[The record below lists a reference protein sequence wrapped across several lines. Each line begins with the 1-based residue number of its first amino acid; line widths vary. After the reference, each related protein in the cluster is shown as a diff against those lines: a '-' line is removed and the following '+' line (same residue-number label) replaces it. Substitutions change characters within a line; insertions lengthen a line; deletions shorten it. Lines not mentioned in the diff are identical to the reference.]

1 MTKSIAGL
9 GFALVIA
16 GGVAFAATAD
26 QAPPAAGVPEQPKIC
41 KKVVDATPGSK
52 PYDLCMTKAEWDA
65 KKIADAKDPNRMVCH
80 YEEQMGTRF
89 RSNKVC
95 MTAMEWENARQADR
109 REVERIQMQTCVP
122 GAGC

>member
-1 MTKSIAGL
+1 MNY
-9 GFALVIA
+9 
-16 GGVAFAATAD
+16 AATCLALAGVVLGGIAYASAD
-26 QAPPAAGVPEQPKIC
+26 QTQAAADAPNLSKIC

-52 PYDLCMTKAEWDA
+52 PFDLCLTKAEWDA
-65 KKIADAKDPNRMVCH
+65 KKVADAKDPNRMVCH
-80 YEEQMGTRF
+80 YEEQIGTRF